1 MFKEILTKEQ
11 IELIP
16 LIKEFSKD
24 YYMVGGTAI
33 ALQIGHR
40 RSIDFDL
47 FTKQNLKRKQIKNI
61 IESSAYTTTDI
72 IYESSE
78 QMHIIING
86 VKATFFQYPYE
97 IKSFINFEEIIR
109 MPSLLDLAAMKAY
122 ALGGRAK
129 WKDYVD
135 LFFIIKYRFPLNEII
150 LKAKELFNHFF
161 NDKLFKEQLA
171 YFEDIDYSE
180 EVEYMGDEISKEEIK
195 SFLVDAAVE
204 KF

>member
-16 LIKEFSKD
+16 LIKKFSGD
-24 YYMVGGTAI
+24 YYMVGGTSI

-47 FTKQNLKRKQIKNI
+47 FTKKNLKRKQIKNI
-61 IESSAYTTTDI
+61 IEESGYSTTDI
-72 IYESSE
+72 IYEAAE
-78 QMHIIING
+78 QFHIIING
-86 VKATFFQYPYE
+86 VKTTFFQFPYE
-97 IKSFINFEEIIR
+97 VKSYIDFDNVIK
-109 MPSLLDLAAMKAY
+109 MPSLLELAAMKAY

-135 LFFIIKYRFPLNEII
+135 LFFIIKYHIPINEIVI
-150 LKAKELFNHFF
+150 KAKELFNHFF
-161 NDKLFKEQLA
+161 NDKLFKEQLS

-180 EVEYMGDEISKEEIK
+180 EVEYTGKGFSKEEIK
-195 SFLVDAAVE
+195 SFLINIALE
-204 KF
+204 EF

>member
-16 LIKEFSKD
+16 LIKQFSSD
-24 YYMVGGTAI
+24 YYLVGGTAI

-40 RSIDFDL
+40 RSVDFDL
-47 FTKQNLKRKQIKNI
+47 FTKENLKRKQIKNI
-61 IESSAYTTTDI
+61 IEASGYTTTDI
-72 IYESSE
+72 LYEAAE
-78 QMHIIING
+78 QVHIIING
-86 VKATFFQYPYE
+86 IKITFFQFPHE
-97 IKSFINFEEIIR
+97 LKPDIDFDDVIK
-109 MPSLLDLAAMKAY
+109 MPSLLHLAAMKAY

-135 LFFIIKYRFPLNEII
+135 LFFIIKYHIPLNEII
-150 LKAKELFNHFF
+150 FKAKELFNHFF
-161 NDKLFKEQLA
+161 NDKLFREQLA

-180 EVEYMGDEISKEEIK
+180 EVEYINKEIPKEEIK
-195 SFLVDAAVE
+195 SFLIDTAIE